1 MADMLRTL
9 RFFAPR
15 YFAISCV
22 MLVLAAASGCQ
33 KTDPIVTYS
42 IPTEMPEQLRT
53 GNDRMLAAMVPK
65 GDQTWFF
72 KITAAPEKAVAVVED
87 DFRKFVESIQ
97 FEDDKPVLDELP
109 EGWQL
114 GGSKPMRFASID
126 VNTPDKQLDISVSS
140 LPKQSDWDAEVAMNV
155 NRWRG
160 QVGLPASTEKWAS
173 GKPLEIESADG
184 PAVWVDIVGKSS
196 GGSPPMMGGMAGGP
210 MAGGPMARG
219 EMPNDD
225 IHSGVAGGSMASGSS
240 PSTTPAS
247 DNGAASESPASRLKY
262 DRPEGWRDGRMS
274 SMRMAA
280 FNVGPEDAEAE
291 ITVIPAGGDLRGN
304 VARWLGQI
312 RPEGVA
318 DEVVDKALQDAEKVK
333 VDGRDGQRF
342 LLLGTDPEAGTAIDA
357 TIVPLDEGFSL
368 FIKMTGPAKTVTAES
383 EAIKSFLE
391 SIKL

>member
-1 MADMLRTL
+1 MADMLRTS
-9 RFFAPR
+9 RFFAQR
-15 YFAISCV
+15 YLAISCV
-22 MLVLAAASGCQ
+22 VLLLAVVTGCE

-42 IPTEMPEQLRT
+42 VPTKVPEQLRT

-72 KITAAPEKAVAVVED
+72 KITAAPEKAVAIIED

-109 EGWQL
+109 DGWQL

-140 LPKQSDWDAEVAMNV
+140 LPKQADWDAEVAMNV

-160 QVGLPASTEKWAS
+160 QIGLAPSSEKWAS
-173 GKPLEIESADG
+173 GKPLKIESGDG

-196 GGSPPMMGGMAGGP
+196 GGSPPMMGGMARGQMP
-210 MAGGPMARG
+210 LG

-225 IHSGVAGGSMASGSS
+225 IHSGVASGPMANGSS
-240 PSTTPAS
+240 ATKTPAADT
-247 DNGAASESPASRLKY
+247 DNSASSESPASRLKY

-291 ITVIPAGGDLRGN
+291 LTVIPAGGDLRGN

-318 DEVVDKALQDAEKVK
+318 DEVVDKALEDAEKVK
-333 VDGRDGQRF
+333 IDGRDGQRF

>member
-1 MADMLRTL
+1 MSRIFPFSVQA
-9 RFFAPR
+9 
-15 YFAISCV
+15 YFAIACIT
-22 MLVLAAASGCQ
+22 LLITGTSGCQ
-33 KTDPIVTYS
+33 KADPIVTYS
-42 IPTEMPEQLRT
+42 VPTEVPEQLRV
-53 GNDRMLAAMVPK
+53 GNDRMLAAMIPQS
-65 GDQTWFF
+65 DQTWFF
-72 KITAAPEKAVAVVED
+72 KVTGPEQSVGLIAAE
-87 DFRKFVESIQ
+87 FRKFVESIE
-97 FEDDKPVLDELP
+97 FTDGKPVWGELP
-109 EGWQL
+109 DQWQL

-140 LPKQSDWDAEVAMNV
+140 LPKQEDWDAEVAMNV

-160 QVGLPASTEKWAS
+160 QVGLAASTEKWAN
-173 GKPLEIESADG
+173 GEPLELESVEG
-184 PAVWVDIVGKSS
+184 TAVWVDIIGKST
-196 GGSPPMMGGMAGGP
+196 GGSPPMMGG

-225 IHSGVAGGSMASGSS
+225 IHSGVAGGPMTSDSS
-240 PSTTPAS
+240 APKTPAPKTENS
-247 DNGAASESPASRLKY
+247 SASESPAARLKY
-262 DRPEGWRDGRMS
+262 DRPEGWRDGKMS

-318 DEVVDKALQDAEKVK
+318 DEVVEKAMQDAEKIK
-333 VDGRDGQRF
+333 VDGRDAQRY
-342 LLLGTDPEAGTAIDA
+342 LLLGTDPESGTAIDA

>member
-1 MADMLRTL
+1 
-9 RFFAPR
+9 
-15 YFAISCV
+15 
-22 MLVLAAASGCQ
+22 
-33 KTDPIVTYS
+33 
-42 IPTEMPEQLRT
+42 
-53 GNDRMLAAMVPK
+53 
-65 GDQTWFF
+65 
-72 KITAAPEKAVAVVED
+72 
-87 DFRKFVESIQ
+87 
-97 FEDDKPVLDELP
+97 
-109 EGWQL
+109 
-114 GGSKPMRFASID
+114 MRFASID

-140 LPKQSDWDAEVAMNV
+140 LPKQEDWDAEVAMNV

-160 QVGLPASTEKWAS
+160 QVGLAASTEKWAN
-173 GKPLEIESADG
+173 GEPLELESVEG
-184 PAVWVDIVGKSS
+184 TAVWVDIIGKST

-210 MAGGPMARG
+210 MASG

-225 IHSGVAGGSMASGSS
+225 IHSGVAGGPMTSDASAPKTSAPKTENS
-240 PSTTPAS
+240 P
-247 DNGAASESPASRLKY
+247 ASESPAARLKY
-262 DRPEGWRDGRMS
+262 DRPEGWRDGKMS

-318 DEVVDKALQDAEKVK
+318 DEVVEKAMQDAEKIK
-333 VDGRDGQRF
+333 VDGRDAQRY
-342 LLLGTDPEAGTAIDA
+342 LLLGTDPESGTAIDA

>member
-1 MADMLRTL
+1 MLL
-9 RFFAPR
+9 
-15 YFAISCV
+15 
-22 MLVLAAASGCQ
+22 LAAASGCQ
-33 KTDPIVTYS
+33 ETDPIVTYS
-42 IPTEMPEQLRT
+42 IPTEVPEQLRT
-53 GNDRMLAAMVPK
+53 GNDRMLAVMVPK

-140 LPKQSDWDAEVAMNV
+140 LPKQPDWDAEVAMNV

-160 QVGLPASTEKWAS
+160 QVGLAPSNEKWAS
-173 GKPLEIESADG
+173 AEALEIESADG
-184 PAVWVDIVGKSS
+184 TAVWVDLVGKSS
-196 GGSPPMMGGMAGGP
+196 GGSPPMMSGMSGGP
-210 MAGGPMARG
+210 MSGGPMARG

-240 PSTTPAS
+240 TTETTTS
-247 DNGAASESPASRLKY
+247 DGPDSSKNPDSSFKY

-318 DEVVDKALQDAEKVK
+318 DEVVDKALEDAEKIK
-333 VDGRDGQRF
+333 VDGRDAQRF

-391 SIKL
+391 SIQL